1 MADIDT
7 GKRYPSVDKP
17 WLKYYD
23 ESAIHSPLPEKT
35 MYQYIWDGNK
45 DHPRDIALSY
55 LGTRISYTQ
64 LFEHILVAARAFYA
78 MGVREGDIV
87 TIMSM
92 HTPENVFSIYAL
104 NYIGATANLVYA
116 NLTSVNLL
124 ENLQK
129 TGSKL
134 LVVLEAVLENLEAI
148 WTTIDIPV
156 VMMDIADSMPV
167 IKKTFV
173 HALEKKIHHKYL
185 SWKDFLRKGEID
197 PPMATDAHR
206 DAVIVYTSGTTGTP
220 KGVVLSSFHINAVA
234 KMVEISG
241 KKSVRGATILMV
253 APTFFGFGMAMN
265 HLCLY
270 LGVNTIL
277 WIDLDQDAIGRA
289 FQKEKPNYFVGGPA
303 FVDGFFRHVHGDLSY
318 LEDYTGGGEAMP
330 PEKEEELNR
339 FLADHGCKIKYTTGF
354 GMTELSS
361 VVSMQVFSRLR
372 KGSVG
377 LPLVHCNVKVLDPE
391 TKEELSYNEIGEL
404 YFSSPALMYG
414 YYNDEASTN
423 DIISTDQHG
432 ERWIQTGDLG
442 RVDEDGFIYF
452 EGRLK
457 RIFVALGDGGA
468 TVNKLFPQRLEEF
481 IAAHPLVKKCAV
493 DVVPDAL
500 RMNVPV
506 AYIVLQDDVDGTID
520 PKGVI
525 DELMEKIHHELADY
539 LHPTNIFIIEH
550 MPMTMSGKVDYKA
563 LKSIP

>member
-1 MADIDT
+1 MAFFI
-7 GKRYPSVDKP
+7 GVD
-17 WLKYYD
+17 
-23 ESAIHSPLPEKT
+23 A
-35 MYQYIWDGNK
+35 
-45 DHPRDIALSY
+45 
-55 LGTRISYTQ
+55 
-64 LFEHILVAARAFYA
+64 VAAYVVEI
-78 MGVREGDIV
+78 VRPQKKGCSDVHDRDVHLPPQREYGQVVPLVPV
-87 TIMSM
+87 TDEIRPSA
-92 HTPENVFSIYAL
+92 HPLENVLLARRIQLPRYVAVKL
-104 NYIGATANLVYA
+104 VRNQRGKGHHHRVGASFAA
-116 NLTSVNLL
+116 
-124 ENLQK
+124 
-129 TGSKL
+129 
-134 LVVLEAVLENLEAI
+134 EA
-148 WTTIDIPV
+148 DH
-156 VMMDIADSMPV
+156 
-167 IKKTFV
+167 F
-173 HALEKKIHHKYL
+173 
-185 SWKDFLRKGEID
+185 G
-197 PPMATDAHR
+197 
-206 DAVIVYTSGTTGTP
+206 
-220 KGVVLSSFHINAVA
+220 
-234 KMVEISG
+234 ISG

-330 PEKEEELNR
+330 TEKEEELNR

-423 DIISTDQHG
+423 DIISTDQNG

-506 AYIVLQDDVDGTID
+506 AYIVLQDDVDETID

-525 DELMEKIHHELADY
+525 DELTEKIHHELADY